1 MPFLHLVTLDS
12 DKQFFTLRLS
22 ATREAMPY
30 HFDCVFKTKVNE
42 DGTVSADPPQF
53 QVFQCRQAPSADD
66 PAADAGGRTLFAN
79 TALVYNQ
86 AIANNASPYAEDIKN
101 HKWTL
106 FMGKIKSFDI
116 GGQPVELPLVE
127 TNPLNG
133 RKIVRW
139 HEQW

>member
-1 MPFLHLVTLDS
+1 MPLLHLVS
-12 DKQFFTLRLS
+12 DEQFFTPPIS
-22 ATREAMPY
+22 ATREATPY

-42 DGTVSADPPQF
+42 DGTASADPPQF
-53 QVFQCRQAPSADD
+53 QVFHCRQAPSANS

-79 TALVYNQ
+79 TAFIYNQ
-86 AIANNASPYAEDIKN
+86 AIANNASPYAEIKN
-101 HKWTL
+101 RKWTL

-127 TNPLNG
+127 TNPLN
-133 RKIVRW
+133 IVRW